1 MGKRIGRYNIKF
13 GDNVIK
19 YNAYIND
26 YGNVFIYFDGKY
38 VVILKH
44 SSYRGGI
51 LWIVKEEL

>member
-19 YNAYIND
+19 YNAYINY
-26 YGNVFIYFDGKY
+26 YGNTFIYFDGEY
-38 VVILKH
+38 VEIVKH

-51 LWIVKEEL
+51 LWIIKEDL